1 MPTSKKLTQSSLQRT
16 MGGMVS
22 NQRRTQ
28 YAMTVL
34 NNPDSTQENKRE
46 MARYMNQHPEQFVD
60 ASERGSFMARA
71 RERISS
77 GAVGSRNSGSER
89 RTRRTRQVDQSRF
102 QRDADGLK
110 TFSYD
115 WYMNRTAGMSP
126 SRRMSYAQSILDDP
140 DTSQAAK
147 DAVRDHMSLFPDRY
161 QSTGGRF
168 RRNGRSNGGSSQND
182 GTRRVQG
189 VTLSNEEF
197 NSLSK
202 FQKFIFS
209 HFRRGTRN
217 ANAAYALK
225 ALVND
230 STSSRNKSDIKG
242 IVKKYPQWFFSG
254 RGGSG
259 GQ

>member
-1 MPTSKKLTQSSLQRT
+1 MPTNKKLTQSSLQRT

-22 NQRRTQ
+22 NQRRTE

-34 NNPDSTQENKRE
+34 NNPNSSESNKKE
-46 MARYMNQHPEQFVD
+46 MARYMNQHPDQFVD
-60 ASERGSFMARA
+60 VSQRGSFMARA
-71 RERISS
+71 RDRIST
-77 GAVGSRNSGSER
+77 GNVGNRGSNRNSGGR
-89 RTRRTRQVDQSRF
+89 RSRNVDQSKF
-102 QRDADGLK
+102 QRDSSGNK
-110 TFSYD
+110 TFTYE

-126 SRRMSYAQSILDDP
+126 SRRMAYAQSILDSS
-140 DTSQAAK
+140 DTSEEAK
-147 DAVRDHMSLFPDRY
+147 NAVRDHMALFPERY
-161 QSTGGRF
+161 QTGGGF
-168 RRNGRSNGGSSQND
+168 LRRNGRSNRSNQND
-182 GTRRVQG
+182 GSRRVQG

-197 NSLSK
+197 DSLSK

-230 STSSRNKSDIKG
+230 DTSSRNKSDIKG
-242 IVKKYPQWFFSG
+242 MVRKYPQWFFSG
-254 RGGSG
+254 RSNG